1 MNNLTDEN
9 IAANLGFQVVDPN
22 KPVDTPVTEQ
32 SSSAA
37 PVVETPAPQATSAT
51 ADATAVTETI
61 KFGES
66 STTQNDSTVDLKAI
80 FGIDLPLAEA
90 KKRIEEYEKLQS
102 KLQELENHNPFFD
115 DEVKQ
120 YNEAKKN
127 NVPKDV
133 FFSVYGTDPDK
144 MAKTDLLIKGMM
156 LRDGISESSAKLIV
170 EDRYKLNL
178 QEIAINDEMFPE
190 EKADA
195 ERQNASIRAQKQLGE
210 ALMEADQRGAKE
222 IVLKYKAQA
231 MEVKPAPP
239 KTTPEQ
245 VEKALQPVIAKM
257 TDYSKMSVG
266 TFEFN
271 TPKENLDKINK
282 EVYDYLADR
291 DIQVSPDDQKALA
304 AIEQMRRDSF
314 WANNGEKILTAY
326 SVHVAKELLTFK
338 HNPSGLNSNADKQ
351 TSSANGEQWESPE
364 SMFRK
369 MKEAGM

>member
-1 MNNLTDEN
+1 
-9 IAANLGFQVVDPN
+9 
-22 KPVDTPVTEQ
+22 
-32 SSSAA
+32 
-37 PVVETPAPQATSAT
+37 
-51 ADATAVTETI
+51 
-61 KFGES
+61 
-66 STTQNDSTVDLKAI
+66 
-80 FGIDLPLAEA
+80 
-90 KKRIEEYEKLQS
+90 
-102 KLQELENHNPFFD
+102 
-115 DEVKQ
+115 
-120 YNEAKKN
+120 
-127 NVPKDV
+127 
-133 FFSVYGTDPDK
+133 
-144 MAKTDLLIKGMM
+144 M

-351 TSSANGEQWESPE
+351 TSSANGEQWESPD